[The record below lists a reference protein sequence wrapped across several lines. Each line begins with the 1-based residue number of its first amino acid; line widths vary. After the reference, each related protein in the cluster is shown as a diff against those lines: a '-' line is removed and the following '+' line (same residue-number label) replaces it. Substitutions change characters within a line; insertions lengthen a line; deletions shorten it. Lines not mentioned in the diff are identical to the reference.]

1 VLQIFIQVQSIGLL
15 MEPAGE
21 TGRGDELDLLLDDV
35 AVTPSARSQSSITR
49 TAKMWRKLTR
59 HRGNGGRSMLRA
71 RPSMT
76 VRVSLQIS

>member
-1 VLQIFIQVQSIGLL
+1 MLQIFIQVQSIGFL

-35 AVTPSARSQSSITR
+35 AVAPPPDRNPPSPAPRRCGENSPGTGAAEADR
-49 TAKMWRKLTR
+49 CCGT
-59 HRGNGGRSMLRA
+59 
-71 RPSMT
+71 PSMT